1 MANIEN
7 VAACVL
13 DSTGYIS
20 TMKLQK
26 LVYYSQAVHL
36 VSTGA
41 PLFENRIEAWA
52 NGPVAPDLFRM
63 HRHKYII
70 GAGELAQGDASNIG
84 PDEASS
90 IKRVLAVLGS
100 WTGAQL
106 SELTHTEAPW
116 VDARAGL
123 APGARSNAEITQRAM
138 FDFYGSAACE
148 NPLFSAMA

>member
-1 MANIEN
+1 MANIED
-7 VAACVL
+7 VASYVL

-36 VSTGA
+36 VSKGT

-52 NGPVAPDLFRM
+52 NGPVAPDLFGL

-70 GAGELAQGDASNIG
+70 GAGELARGDVRGVGCEEAASI
-84 PDEASS
+84 E
-90 IKRVLAVLGS
+90 RVLAVLGA

-106 SELTHTEAPW
+106 SELTHIEAPW
-116 VDARAGL
+116 ADARAGL
-123 APGARSNAEITQRAM
+123 APGARSDAEITQRAM
-138 FDFYGSAACE
+138 RDFYGSAACK
-148 NPLFSAMA
+148 NPLFSTVA

>member
-1 MANIEN
+1 MARIED
-7 VAACVL
+7 VAARVL

-41 PLFENRIEAWA
+41 PLFESRIEAWA
-52 NGPVAPDLFRM
+52 NGPVAPDLFGM

-70 GAGELAQGDASNIG
+70 GAGELARGDASNIG
-84 PDEASS
+84 AGEASS
-90 IKRVLAVLGS
+90 IERVLDVLGS

-116 VDARAGL
+116 VDARVGL
-123 APGARSNAEITQRAM
+123 APGARSHAEITQRAM
-138 FDFYGSAACE
+138 LDFYGSAVCE
-148 NPLFSAMA
+148 NPLF